1 MANLTKG
8 WVRLLVAV
16 SVLWVL
22 IVAGIIFAEYLSRN
36 PDDQFWHRGVPPEF
50 YFWKWADQATAD
62 LLSPRN
68 FEPNLLRIVAILFG
82 PLPIFW
88 VAGWLVVWV
97 KDGFKARI

>member
-8 WVRLLVAV
+8 WVRLLVGA

-22 IVAGIIFAEYLSRN
+22 IVAGIIFAEYLSPN
-36 PDDQFWHRGVPPEF
+36 PD
-50 YFWKWADQATAD
+50 YFWERSLD
-62 LLSPRN
+62 LFGPRN

-88 VAGWLVVWV
+88 VAGWLIVWV
-97 KDGFKARI
+97 KDGFKAKI